1 MSKNLQTTTTSKSI
15 AVIKKMKSICNQIKV
30 TVAVAAVTSIATLV
44 NLPSADAASFN
55 LEWTGE
61 QGYSAKGNFSYDDNF
76 SGSIVTEDDLTSF
89 TISFF
94 NPEGTLLQEFNY
106 NFPNQSS
113 NFNFNFDTVTKTV
126 LQTGNFDTSE
136 GFDLG
141 IDFATEVTGLSFYT
155 YQNADEGLPTA
166 QIFLKDDLSPEVCDT
181 YPNCRLDLG
190 GQLTAIAVPEPG
202 VILGLLVAGS
212 LSRFVKKKP
221 AST

>member
-1 MSKNLQTTTTSKSI
+1 
-15 AVIKKMKSICNQIKV
+15 MKSICNQIKA

-44 NLPSADAASFN
+44 NVPSADAASFD
-55 LEWTGE
+55 LDWIGD

-76 SGSIVTEDDLTSF
+76 LGSIVTKDDSTRF

-94 NPEGTLLQEFNY
+94 NPEGTLLQKFNY
-106 NFPNQSS
+106 DFPNPSS
-113 NFNFNFDTVTKTV
+113 SFNFNFDTVTKTV

-141 IDFATEVTGLSFYT
+141 IDFTTDVIGLSFYT
-155 YQNADEGLPTA
+155 YQNPDQGLPTA
-166 QIFLKDDLSPEVCDT
+166 KIFLKDDLSPEVCDT

-202 VILGLLVAGS
+202 AILGLLIAGS
-212 LSRFVKKKP
+212 LSRFLKKKP
-221 AST
+221 ASS